1 MAITVSF
8 LTSEFMVSKT
18 TTGSVRVD
26 LLGGTLD
33 LNPINLILPKVVTLN
48 LATSLKAK
56 ITLSEIDF
64 DGLEIVS
71 KDYGSVDRFKS
82 TDFHA
87 ENFMNNYFGKLSFV
101 AQIFDLFKLHRGL
114 RVELESGS
122 PPGAGLGGSSAMG
135 VTIYHALCDWTKR
148 PLNKIEAIQKV
159 NGIEGKILDSGPA
172 GYQDYYPALF
182 GGVLALLPKPGEIV
196 VDQLFSN
203 ELKNTLE
210 SELTLVYS
218 GDTRLSGINNWE
230 VYKAFFNK
238 EAHVRDGLTKIAALS
253 NEAYSAI
260 KNKKH
265 GELAKL
271 VAAEGKERKKLFPGI
286 MTPSMNKL
294 EEKLQEKLR
303 NDIYGIKV
311 CGAGGGGCFLIAHEK
326 SQKENVSK
334 AIREEKMTELPFVIE
349 APL

>member
-1 MAITVSF
+1 METTVNF
-8 LTSEFMVSKT
+8 LTLGFMVSSMSRT

-26 LLGGTLD
+26 LLGGTID
-33 LNPINLILPKVVTLN
+33 LNPINLILPNVVTLN

-56 ITLSEIDF
+56 ITLTEIDY

-71 KDYGSVDRFKS
+71 KDYGTTDRFQSS
-82 TDFHA
+82 TFTS
-87 ENFMNNYFGKLSFV
+87 ENFLNGHFGKLSFV
-101 AQIFDLFKLHRGL
+101 AQIFDLFKIHRGL

-135 VTIYHALCDWTKR
+135 VTIFHALCDWTKK

-159 NGIEGKILDSGPA
+159 NGIEGRILDSGPA

-196 VDQLFSN
+196 VEQLFSAN
-203 ELKNTLE
+203 LKSSLE

-238 EAHVRDGLTKIAALS
+238 EAHVRSGLSKIAELS
-253 NEAYSAI
+253 YAAYQSI
-260 KNKKH
+260 LKQDYS
-265 GELAKL
+265 KL
-271 VAAEGKERKKLFPGI
+271 TRLIAEEGSERKKLFPGI

-294 EEKLQEKLR
+294 QDTLR
-303 NDIYGIKV
+303 EHIYGIKV
-311 CGAGGGGCFLIAHEK
+311 CGAGGGGCFLIAHPKSEK
-326 SQKENVSK
+326 AYVSE
-334 AIREEKMTELPFVIE
+334 AIKNANMTELPFVIE
-349 APL
+349 APLN

>member
-1 MAITVSF
+1 MVTTVNF
-8 LTSEFMVSKT
+8 HTLEFMVSSLSKT

-33 LNPINLILPKVVTLN
+33 LNPINLILPNVVTLN

-56 ITLSEIDF
+56 ITLTEIDF

-71 KDYGSVDRFKS
+71 KDYGS
-82 TDFHA
+82 TDKFRSA
-87 ENFMNNYFGKLSFV
+87 DFTSENFLNGHFGKLSFV
-101 AQIFDLFKLHRGL
+101 AQIFDLFKIHRGL

-135 VTIYHALCDWTKR
+135 VTIYHALCGWTKR

-159 NGIEGKILDSGPA
+159 NGLEGRILDSGPA

-182 GGVLALLPKPGEIV
+182 GGVLALLPKPGEIEV
-196 VDQLFSN
+196 QQLYSK
-203 ELKNTLE
+203 ELKDALE

-238 EAHVRDGLTKIAALS
+238 EAHVRHGLTKIAELS
-253 NEAYSAI
+253 NQAYHAI
-260 KNKKH
+260 LKKDYI
-265 GELAKL
+265 ELPKL
-271 VAAEGKERKKLFPGI
+271 IAQEGGERKKLFPGI
-286 MTPSMNKL
+286 MTPSMNN
-294 EEKLQEKLR
+294 LQEKLG
-303 NDIYGIKV
+303 NQIYGIKV
-311 CGAGGGGCFLIAHEK
+311 CGAGGGGCFLIAHPKTE
-326 SQKENVSK
+326 KENVANVVRSMN
-334 AIREEKMTELPFVIE
+334 MTVLPFVIE
-349 APL
+349 APLS